1 MHHWRWV
8 QLMGES
14 VQTLTE
20 VDRVLARLR
29 QTEMRAVTLSHEEVR
44 WLLAE
49 IEGGREAFDTVVRQ
63 KKGLEQQVARM
74 QRTIDDLLAMRGR
87 A

>member
-1 MHHWRWV
+1 MRHGRWV
-8 QLMGES
+8 RHMGEAG
-14 VQTLTE
+14 QTLPE
-20 VDRVLARLR
+20 VDRVIARLR
-29 QTEMRAVTLSHEEVR
+29 QLDTQLVTLSHEEVR